1 MNCEVCNV
9 KLNNPDFSKNMLICD
24 DCHDS
29 FECMSAS
36 DKSWGEAWSEFEK
49 ANPDKIC
56 TSCMDCGA
64 WVALE
69 KITEDDSCQQCGG
82 YLNNGE

>member
-1 MNCEVCNV
+1 
-9 KLNNPDFSKNMLICD
+9 
-24 DCHDS
+24 
-29 FECMSAS
+29 MSAS